1 MCAVYHLCRVFRA
14 ILHLKLRLLGLLKVY
29 IDRRVFIAT
38 SAPKCKSERKKI
50 THIHKIY
57 LVPGFCET
65 FSTRINMGNS
75 PQKITHPH

>member
-14 ILHLKLRLLGLLKVY
+14 ILHLKLRILGLLKVY

-38 SAPKCKSERKKI
+38 FAPKCKSERKKI
-50 THIHKIY
+50 IHIHRIN
-57 LVPGFCET
+57 VVSGFCET
-65 FSTRINMGNS
+65 FSIRINIGNS